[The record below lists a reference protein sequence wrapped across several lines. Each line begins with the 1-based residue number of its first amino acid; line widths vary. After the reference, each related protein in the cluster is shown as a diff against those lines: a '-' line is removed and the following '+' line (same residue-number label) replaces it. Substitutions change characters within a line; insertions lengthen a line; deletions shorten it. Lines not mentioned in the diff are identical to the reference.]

1 MKTNIIILF
10 CIALL
15 SNTAKAANS
24 IYFYSGKVEV
34 VEKGKPARL
43 VLNVNETLADEASI
57 KLSENSE
64 VILKD
69 AAGLFAVIH
78 KAGEYTPVQIKEQF
92 KLQQG
97 KGLVSSLAGFLGTEI
112 TNKKDDMRKM
122 AENYMKQ
129 KGGVTRSGNVY
140 PLMILPAYGS
150 VAETNEVKFTWNAM
164 PKSPKYEFVLFGGID
179 ANSLSQLSKT
189 TVTDT
194 FMDVTFSDFGITEDA
209 YFSWVVYPEGDPN
222 YSRYS
227 FKIATPENVRD
238 MVAEVSKIA
247 QSEPNK
253 EDALLIK
260 ALAFEKKGLVNYAE
274 KTYKELLAL
283 SSKNTY
289 KELYTLFQIRN
300 GLLH

>member
-1 MKTNIIILF
+1 MKIRSFFIIGL
-10 CIALL
+10 AL
-15 SNTAKAANS
+15 AAQLAVAS
-24 IYFYSGKVEV
+24 SRIYFYSGRVEV
-34 VEKGKPARL
+34 IEKNKQTHQ
-43 VLNVNETLADEASI
+43 VLAVNEVLGDDAI
-57 KLSENSE
+57 LKLSENAE

-69 AAGLFAVIH
+69 ASGQFAVIH
-78 KAGEYTPVQIKEQF
+78 KAGEYNSLQIAEQF
-92 KLQQG
+92 KAQQG
-97 KGLVSSLAGFLGTEI
+97 KGLVTSLANFLGAEA

-150 VAETNEVKFTWNAM
+150 VSETNEVRFTWTAM
-164 PKSPKYEFVLFGGID
+164 PKVSKYEFVLFGGTD
-179 ANSLSQLSKT
+179 ANNLSQLSKT
-189 TVTDT
+189 SVVDT
-194 FMDVTFSDFGITEDA
+194 FMDVTFSDFGVTEDA

-227 FKIATPENVRD
+227 FKIATATNVRD
-238 MVAEVSKIA
+238 MVAEVEKA
-247 QSEPNK
+247 AKAEPNK

-274 KTYKELLAL
+274 SAYKDLLTLNNKTAYR
-283 SSKNTY
+283 
-289 KELYTLFQIRN
+289 ELYTLFQIRN